1 MDLSGT
7 ENNEADTTGFIL
19 AQHNHPEFLE
29 LQNSENSQEGHS
41 LLNAYFGQEG
51 SPMEAVQVGGS
62 MQTCTLLNGVYKGPG
77 VKDVTG
83 SISVS
88 SSVCLRGPSELQ
100 DTEGAAKDLSAFL
113 GSSYSTVFSDSLGS
127 IVHDI
132 KSPQQLTTATWH
144 RQTPVQFQNFQNY
157 LFKDMDTP
165 KELLLPGTLRVV
177 RPLSEGRGKS
187 HMLPRYW
194 PRMTE
199 KELQLLS
206 TQDANS
212 KVIPLFEKI
221 LSASDA
227 GKVGRLVLP
236 KACAEAY
243 FPPISQP
250 EGVPLIV
257 QDITGKEW
265 VFQFRFWPN
274 NNSRMYVLEGI
285 TPCIQAMNLQAGDTV
300 IFSRLDPQGKL
311 VMGCRRAPNISS
323 AEDNQKPMTANS
335 MAPAYMRVVS
345 TGVTEKVSMVPS
357 LTRLLMQTEESSVRV
372 QGNKKLGPFNVR
384 VADNGYKLYSI
395 EKLGSMCQDE
405 SFYEHVVC
413 EKRKAKDVVT
423 KAKRQQVEA
432 EKIEFRKNWEAAQ
445 NLLQSPPNVT
455 PTIVTIEGYDFEEYE
470 IMPMGQCHQ
479 VAVTLYGNIGVQ
491 PGFQCAAGSY
501 GMPGANMGMAGF
513 AQPEAQNLNMA
524 CRPAFAG
531 GNLKAPFILKT
542 NALQWWTT
550 LLNQGV
556 VPSTW
561 VQFKQ
566 IFAPAWITNMFE
578 VDVMTAWNQ
587 LSAVNCESLE
597 EYNAKFWDALLPGS
611 SFTMVP
617 LAEQIEKYRCEVADD
632 LIQGKLGE
640 DGFKT
645 CRKEPQGKQFSAKG
659 NVTSRLTV
667 PPFKKKPFAG
677 NLLFQDRQGFKR
689 HFTGKSIEER
699 KALGDAK
706 KCDICEGYFA
716 TNAHKGNSQ
725 DKDDKSD
732 RKGKKPKPSARL
744 VPDLEPPVFGKDILS
759 TTCSARSFCLKQDVE
774 KDRDSSFLQHA
785 QALRKAVKN
794 DTSMDKVSKKDAKQE
809 GISWPLKVAQ
819 PYSGLETLASVAT
832 TEENTSDSAVTSAAV
847 TTKHPRHRPG
857 CSCIV
862 CIQPPSGQG
871 PKHKPNCDCN
881 VCLTVKRRF
890 QTLMLRRKKLQSER
904 AAENAAQR
912 NNQLLVIDSNFT
924 GRRALES
931 GFYQAGSWQGCM
943 PNPYS
948 NAPSQIAE
956 GLCSGNTVPSGFSFM
971 RSFPVKDANS
981 NYEQIIPSKG
991 TQFDLNSQPDREEEM
1006 NRGGLPTSMKGLLQ
1020 SAGYSLDLYLREQGL
1035 TSLVCHDQELE
1046 SLESPVDA
1054 IIPKEEECDYSLSA
1068 GVYSNSE
1075 APKAEPSFDQ
1085 AG

>member
-1 MDLSGT
+1 MSNTPTKAVHVRTLEEKFTGKKPDVSHFKVFGCIPYVHVPNELRTKLDPKAGKYVFIGYLFEQKGYKCYNPFTRQVRLSKVVLDEMATWYADVKDDSGVDVKKSVAEKNSDVQSQGLSKPQESTASSHVANWWSGRLQEKVSPASSINVFRKGKEKVDEGMRMPKDHHFLAMDLSGT
-7 ENNEADTTGFIL
+7 ENNEANTTGFIL

-62 MQTCTLLNGVYKGPG
+62 MQTCTLLNGVYEGPG

-88 SSVCLRGPSELQ
+88 SSVCLRGPSELH

-144 RQTPVQFQNFQNY
+144 RQTPVHFQNFQNY

-165 KELLLPGTLRVV
+165 KELLPHGTLRVV
-177 RPLSEGRGKS
+177 RPPSEGRGKS

-212 KVIPLFEKI
+212 KVIPLFEKV

-257 QDITGKEW
+257 QDSTGKEW

-311 VMGCRRAPNISS
+311 VMGCRRAPNIAS

-335 MAPAYMRVVS
+335 MAPACMRVVS

-445 NLLQSPPNVT
+445 NLLQSPPNVD

-470 IMPMGQCHQ
+470 SFKLNKVGCLAASPFAYVRLVRCRLVVQLEILIGKYTL
-479 VAVTLYGNIGVQ
+479 VTLL
-491 PGFQCAAGSY
+491 AA
-501 GMPGANMGMAGF
+501 
-513 AQPEAQNLNMA
+513 
-524 CRPAFAG
+524 
-531 GNLKAPFILKT
+531 
-542 NALQWWTT
+542 
-550 LLNQGV
+550 
-556 VPSTW
+556 
-561 VQFKQ
+561 
-566 IFAPAWITNMFE
+566 
-578 VDVMTAWNQ
+578 
-587 LSAVNCESLE
+587 
-597 EYNAKFWDALLPGS
+597 
-611 SFTMVP
+611 
-617 LAEQIEKYRCEVADD
+617 
-632 LIQGKLGE
+632 
-640 DGFKT
+640 
-645 CRKEPQGKQFSAKG
+645 
-659 NVTSRLTV
+659 
-667 PPFKKKPFAG
+667 
-677 NLLFQDRQGFKR
+677 
-689 HFTGKSIEER
+689 
-699 KALGDAK
+699 
-706 KCDICEGYFA
+706 
-716 TNAHKGNSQ
+716 
-725 DKDDKSD
+725 
-732 RKGKKPKPSARL
+732 
-744 VPDLEPPVFGKDILS
+744 
-759 TTCSARSFCLKQDVE
+759 
-774 KDRDSSFLQHA
+774 
-785 QALRKAVKN
+785 
-794 DTSMDKVSKKDAKQE
+794 
-809 GISWPLKVAQ
+809 
-819 PYSGLETLASVAT
+819 
-832 TEENTSDSAVTSAAV
+832 
-847 TTKHPRHRPG
+847 
-857 CSCIV
+857 CIV
-862 CIQPPSGQG
+862 
-871 PKHKPNCDCN
+871 
-881 VCLTVKRRF
+881 
-890 QTLMLRRKKLQSER
+890 
-904 AAENAAQR
+904 
-912 NNQLLVIDSNFT
+912 
-924 GRRALES
+924 
-931 GFYQAGSWQGCM
+931 
-943 PNPYS
+943 
-948 NAPSQIAE
+948 
-956 GLCSGNTVPSGFSFM
+956 
-971 RSFPVKDANS
+971 
-981 NYEQIIPSKG
+981 
-991 TQFDLNSQPDREEEM
+991 
-1006 NRGGLPTSMKGLLQ
+1006 
-1020 SAGYSLDLYLREQGL
+1020 
-1035 TSLVCHDQELE
+1035 
-1046 SLESPVDA
+1046 
-1054 IIPKEEECDYSLSA
+1054 
-1068 GVYSNSE
+1068 
-1075 APKAEPSFDQ
+1075 
-1085 AG
+1085 